1 MKKLTILAIL
11 LVAVLMGCNKKVVP
25 STVVLQDS
33 TTIHVTNTS
42 VIEDLPGIPDSA
54 IIRAFLQCD
63 SLGNIHLQTIAQLQG
78 DVVSQALMFNGKIL
92 EVEAKSKIRII
103 KEVITRDS
111 IVDREVEVPVPY
123 PVETVTNRLTS
134 WQGFQIWL
142 GRILLITGAVYLL
155 ARFAGP
161 KISVIKNLFKS

>member
-1 MKKLTILAIL
+1 ML
-11 LVAVLMGCNKKVVP
+11 LVAVQLGCNKRIVP
-25 STVVLQDS
+25 NTIPVKDS
-33 TTIHVTNTS
+33 TFIQVSNTS
-42 VIEDLPGIPDSA
+42 LREDIPGAPDSA
-54 IIRAFLQCD
+54 FIRAFLQCD
-63 SLGNIHLQTIAQLQG
+63 SLGNIYLKTIAQLQG
-78 DVVSQALMFNGKIL
+78 EVVSQSLQFDGKTL
-92 EVEAKSKIRII
+92 EVEAKSNTRII